1 MTDDVADA
9 GRAQQECSSRCSA
22 RQEVVAHATASP
34 AEDRE
39 GHGGT
44 GTAGVAPATA
54 PADKAVPLLAGT
66 SCSVDMT
73 KAGQLHA
80 VHNTTHMN
88 VLKILSTVGT
98 SCTTNPQQIKVMHT
112 HTHTHTPV

>member
-1 MTDDVADA
+1 MAAVAESWECSPEDMTDDVADA

-34 AEDRE
+34 ADHE
-39 GHGGT
+39 GRGGT
-44 GTAGVAPATA
+44 GTAGVAPAMA

-73 KAGQLHA
+73 KASQLHA
-80 VHNTTHMN
+80 VHNTTH
-88 VLKILSTVGT
+88 I
-98 SCTTNPQQIKVMHT
+98 
-112 HTHTHTPV
+112 

>member
-1 MTDDVADA
+1 MAAVAESWECSPEDMTDDAADVADA

-34 AEDRE
+34 ADRE

-54 PADKAVPLLAGT
+54 PADKVVPLPAGT

-73 KAGQLHA
+73 KACQLHA
-80 VHNTTHMN
+80 VHNTTH
-88 VLKILSTVGT
+88 I
-98 SCTTNPQQIKVMHT
+98 
-112 HTHTHTPV
+112 